1 MTDYDVIICGLGPVG
16 QLLALLLGD
25 RGVRTL
31 AFDREPEPYPLP
43 RAAVIDDEVLRIFQS
58 VGLDEA
64 VLADAQVQ
72 PGASIVTA
80 AGRPV
85 EIVPHARRAGSATR
99 RSSRS
104 TSRRWSARCSP
115 RSSTGRASTCAGADA
130 RGARPARRPR
140 RRLRAAR
147 PDGGPS
153 ERISR
158 ALAGRLRRRRA
169 ARSARGSRSR
179 SSGRTFPQRWVV
191 VDALVDRP
199 LRKVPHPHFVGDAT
213 PPDGD
218 AADVA
223 RPPPLG
229 VDAAPGRGRR
239 AAPRAGRRPARGR
252 RRGSTAR
259 RSRSSARSSTRSTR
273 AWPPAGAAA
282 ACCSPA
288 TRRT

>member
-31 AFDREPEPYPLP
+31 AIDREPEPYLLP

-72 PGASIVTA
+72 PGASIITA

-85 EIVPHARRAGSATR
+85 EIFRARTGRLGHPPLVSINQPAMERTMLAALAQRPSVDVRRGLTLEALDRRADR
-99 RSSRS
+99 V
-104 TSRRWSARCSP
+104 
-115 RSSTGRASTCAGADA
+115 DA
-130 RGARPARRPR
+130 FVRPT
-140 RRLRAAR
+140 
-147 PDGGPS
+147 DGGPR

-158 ALAGRLRRRRA
+158 ALAGRLRRRRQRGPGA
-169 ARSARGSRSR
+169 AWRSRSR
-179 SSGRTFPQRWVV
+179 AAPTRSAGSSSTRSSTGRCARCRTRTSS
-191 VDALVDRP
+191 
-199 LRKVPHPHFVGDAT
+199 AT
-213 PPDGD
+213 RAPDGD

-229 VDAAPGRGRR
+229 VDAAPRRGRR
-239 AAPRAGRRPARGR
+239 AVPRAGRRARAWSS
-252 RRGSTAR
+252 RGSTAR
-259 RSRSSARSSTRSTR
+259 ASRSSAPSSTRSTR
-273 AWPPAGAAA
+273 AWPRAGAAA
-282 ACCSPA
+282 ACCWPA